1 MGCQALE
8 KEADDV
14 AENSPEDA
22 NVNDPELP
30 EVVAAREFFE
40 AEEYEQPRTI
50 KQIVA
55 ACLKD
60 VKKLRTVRSIKM
72 VTQLT
77 AVTEYVKLRE
87 RYRAHGRCK
96 RPHLAAS
103 LAVAKSM
110 GKGSYFARQTRHNEI
125 YLIRHKCLPPSKAS
139 GKHGQY
145 TLLDNE
151 TILLG
156 VRQYLAAQ
164 SLSSVTPHHF
174 CKHVNEVIL
183 PAIALCDKRSTI
195 CERTAH
201 TWLKKLGYTCTD
213 VKKGLYHDGH
223 ERPDVVEARTVFL
236 EKIAGYERYADHYA
250 NFR

>member
-87 RYRAHGRCK
+87 RYREHGRCK

-125 YLIRHKCLPPSKAS
+125 YLIRHKRLPPSKAS
-139 GKHGQY
+139 GKDGQY

-156 VRQYLAAQ
+156 VRRYLAAQ
-164 SLSSVTPHHF
+164 SLGSVTPHHF

-213 VKKGLYHDGH
+213 VKNGLYHDGH
-223 ERPDVVEARTVFL
+223 EQPDVVEA
-236 EKIAGYERYADHYA
+236 
-250 NFR
+250 